1 MINENFIYLGLIITS
16 LGGLSYLI
24 KTLQG
29 KVKPNRVTWF
39 MWGLAP
45 LIAFFAQVKE
55 GVGLQSLLT
64 LTVAVVPFI
73 VFFASFLNRKSY
85 WEVSKIDV
93 LFGALSLVGLIIWQ
107 ITGVGNIAIIFSL
120 IADFMASL
128 PTLIKSFHFPETE
141 HAFAYFTTIIG
152 SLITLLTIDSWS
164 FATYSFPMYLFVIA
178 IIFTILIKFKIGK
191 RFSKK

>member
-1 MINENFIYLGLIITS
+1 MINENYIYLGLIITS

-29 KVKPNRVTWF
+29 KVQPNRVTWF

-55 GVGLQSLLT
+55 GVGSQSLLT
-64 LTVAVVPFI
+64 LTVALVPFI
-73 VFFASFLNRKSY
+73 VFFASFLNKKSY
-85 WEVSKIDV
+85 WEVSKVDI

-120 IADFMASL
+120 IADFMASF
-128 PTLIKSFHFPETE
+128 PTLMKSFHFPETE
-141 HAFAYFTTIIG
+141 HAFTYFTTIIG
-152 SLITLLTIDSWS
+152 SLITLLTIDNWD
-164 FATYSFPMYLFVIA
+164 FATYSFPLYLFVIA
-178 IIFTILIKFKIGK
+178 IVFTILIQFKIGK
-191 RFSKK
+191 RLSKK

>member
-107 ITGVGNIAIIFSL
+107 ITGVGNVAIIFSL

>member
-39 MWGLAP
+39 TWGLAP